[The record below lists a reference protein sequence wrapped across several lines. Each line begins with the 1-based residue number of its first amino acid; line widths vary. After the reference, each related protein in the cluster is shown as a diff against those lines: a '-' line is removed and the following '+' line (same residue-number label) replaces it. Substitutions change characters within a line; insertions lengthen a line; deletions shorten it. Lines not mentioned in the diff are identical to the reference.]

1 MQTKRDHVPSAAP
14 PFPAPWLVS
23 GLDTGYKIEP
33 EAVSPVE
40 PARLPSDAYSNS
52 EVLCFEDLAAMP
64 LCFQYFTGVQK
75 ARSKA
80 KSLFVKILHEIGGR
94 GSRSFSGL
102 SLPKAICFTLLA
114 TTLSAV
120 ASAQGILTVTPTRTA
135 ATTAGTGAVGY
146 SGDGSSATTAT
157 LANPSAVAYDSAGD
171 LFLADANN
179 HVVREVSAA
188 GVITTVAGTGVE
200 GYSGD
205 GGAAT
210 SAQLDTP
217 TGVAVDAS
225 GNIYIAD
232 SHNHRIREVIG
243 GNISTIAGTGVAGFS
258 GDGSSAKSAQLS
270 LPSGVAVDTSGN
282 VYIADTNNHRIRKIS
297 GGNISTIAGDGEELF
312 AGDGGAA
319 TAAALDSPTAVA
331 VDASGNVYIADRLNQ
346 RIREV
351 SGGNISTIA
360 GSGSASFS
368 GSFAGDGA
376 NATAASL
383 ARPSGVSVDASGNVY
398 IADSDNQRVR
408 QVSSTGTIG
417 TVVGSGAQGF
427 SGDSNAAT
435 SAILNAPRSVATD
448 ASGNLSIADRQNQRI
463 RAGLLPA
470 LTFAN
475 DGVGLASTAQSIT
488 LANTGSVS
496 ITVST
501 LTFAGPFTTAN
512 GGNCGSTPITLATG
526 ATCTQ
531 NVVFLPVA
539 TGAANGSVIFGGT
552 GVVPQK
558 ILLSGTGIQSSSTTT
573 LISNLATPLTGQAV
587 TFTATVKPAG
597 LGTAT
602 GNVTFY
608 DGATPLGTMQ
618 LASGSTSLTTAALPD
633 GTNSITAVYNSDPN
647 FTTSTSAVLPQLV
660 EDFQLA
666 VSGVTVLSVV
676 PGTSATF
683 GGFVSSPT
691 GAFSYPVVL
700 SITGLP
706 AGAIATFNPASVT
719 LGTAPVPV
727 TVTIQTAAVARM
739 HYPGLIGGSTAA
751 LALLILP
758 FGRRFRRRIPRARI
772 WLSLL
777 MLFALGSLVGLSG
790 CGTGSGLF
798 GQQQQTYTVSLVG
811 TATGANGATLQRSIS
826 YTLTVQ

>member
-1 MQTKRDHVPSAAP
+1 
-14 PFPAPWLVS
+14 
-23 GLDTGYKIEP
+23 
-33 EAVSPVE
+33 
-40 PARLPSDAYSNS
+40 
-52 EVLCFEDLAAMP
+52 
-64 LCFQYFTGVQK
+64 
-75 ARSKA
+75 
-80 KSLFVKILHEIGGR
+80 
-94 GSRSFSGL
+94 
-102 SLPKAICFTLLA
+102 
-114 TTLSAV
+114 
-120 ASAQGILTVTPTRTA
+120 
-135 ATTAGTGAVGY
+135 
-146 SGDGSSATTAT
+146 
-157 LANPSAVAYDSAGD
+157 
-171 LFLADANN
+171 
-179 HVVREVSAA
+179 
-188 GVITTVAGTGVE
+188 
-200 GYSGD
+200 
-205 GGAAT
+205 
-210 SAQLDTP
+210 
-217 TGVAVDAS
+217 
-225 GNIYIAD
+225 
-232 SHNHRIREVIG
+232 
-243 GNISTIAGTGVAGFS
+243 
-258 GDGSSAKSAQLS
+258 
-270 LPSGVAVDTSGN
+270 
-282 VYIADTNNHRIRKIS
+282 
-297 GGNISTIAGDGEELF
+297 
-312 AGDGGAA
+312 
-319 TAAALDSPTAVA
+319 
-331 VDASGNVYIADRLNQ
+331 
-346 RIREV
+346 
-351 SGGNISTIA
+351 
-360 GSGSASFS
+360 
-368 GSFAGDGA
+368 
-376 NATAASL
+376 
-383 ARPSGVSVDASGNVY
+383 
-398 IADSDNQRVR
+398 
-408 QVSSTGTIG
+408 
-417 TVVGSGAQGF
+417 
-427 SGDSNAAT
+427 
-435 SAILNAPRSVATD
+435 
-448 ASGNLSIADRQNQRI
+448 
-463 RAGLLPA
+463 
-470 LTFAN
+470 
-475 DGVGLASTAQSIT
+475 
-488 LANTGSVS
+488 
-496 ITVST
+496 
-501 LTFAGPFTTAN
+501 
-512 GGNCGSTPITLATG
+512 
-526 ATCTQ
+526 
-531 NVVFLPVA
+531 
-539 TGAANGSVIFGGT
+539 VIFGGT

-558 ILLSGTGIQSSSTTT
+558 ILLAGTGVQSSSTTT